1 MTSLRARWRSAWEGL
16 RALSGDDAYER
27 YVRHRQARHPGEP
40 VLDRSAFYR
49 AELDRRFRQAS
60 RCC

>member
-1 MTSLRARWRSAWEGL
+1 MTALRARWQSFWAGL

-27 YVRHRQARHPGEP
+27 YVRHRQARHPGKP